1 MAAEN
6 EYIRY
11 AMDSLV
17 GVYIFDYTSAPL
29 VREHTNT
36 SFDLADTRLEELLN
50 RPHLSADEVNE
61 TITIMILLA
70 MQDVS
75 LPLSF
80 QRVLLDLTS
89 IIGGI
94 CGKAQAL

>member
-6 EYIRY
+6 ENIRD

-17 GVYIFDYTSAPL
+17 GVYIFDYTSAPM
-29 VREHTNT
+29 VREHANA
-36 SFDLADTRLEELLN
+36 SFERADTRLEELLN
-50 RPHLSADEVNE
+50 RPHLDAKETNE

-75 LPLSF
+75 HLQLSDQTF
-80 QRVLLDLTS
+80 R
-89 IIGGI
+89 I
-94 CGKAQAL
+94 